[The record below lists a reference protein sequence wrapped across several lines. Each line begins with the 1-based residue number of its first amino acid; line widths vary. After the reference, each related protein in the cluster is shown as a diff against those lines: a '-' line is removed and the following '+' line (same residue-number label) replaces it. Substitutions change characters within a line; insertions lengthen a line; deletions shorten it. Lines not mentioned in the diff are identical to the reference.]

1 MMLTVR
7 AMSMSLEA
15 AKIIHRL
22 RRLPIPNL
30 CNLRNLWIDIG
41 L

>member
-1 MMLTVR
+1 MMLTLKPMAV
-7 AMSMSLEA
+7 SLVA